1 MARIIL
7 SAPHAHCRSE
17 SDKILHFCDVVAG
30 DAARALQKRLT
41 DAGHEVMLHIGD
53 INREEMDLNR
63 SVSRNTEFRKKLEAD
78 FSKADA
84 LLDIHSSP
92 RNRIT
97 WNEDLVILKW
107 KTQEADNRKYTYA
120 LLKQL
125 VGQDLDVSIAYA
137 RAEDDIVDQA
147 THAGLPAVL
156 VEFSE
161 LTFADDP
168 NWLMDQFVKGFNQF
182 IESLPELGKPEPP
195 KSELDESLNKL
206 CTKLL
211 I

>member
-1 MARIIL
+1 MAKIIL
-7 SAPHAHCRSE
+7 SVPHAHCRSE

-30 DAARALQKRLT
+30 DAARELQKRLT

-78 FSKADA
+78 FSKADF
-84 LLDIHSSP
+84 LLDVHSTFRS
-92 RNRIT
+92 RIT
-97 WNEDLVILKW
+97 WEEDLVILKW
-107 KTQEADNRKYTYA
+107 KTNEADNRKYTYD
-120 LLKQL
+120 LLKKL
-125 VGQDLDVSIAYA
+125 VDQDLSAAIVYA

-161 LTFADDP
+161 LTFADDA
-168 NWLMDQFVKGFNQF
+168 NWLMEQFVKGFNQF
-182 IESLPELGKPEPP
+182 IESLPELGKPETP
-195 KSELDESLNKL
+195 KSELDESLSKL
-206 CTKLL
+206 FAKLL
-211 I
+211 V